1 MSLNTRYIV
10 KPSRLE
16 GTVRVSGAKN
26 CVLRLMAA
34 ALLTDEPISMS
45 EYPESLQDARVHVG
59 MLEALGKRCET
70 TTDTIE
76 ITKAFDLPSELKWP
90 GRSIR
95 NTLLILG
102 ALTARTGR
110 GFVPFPGGCSI
121 GKPGA
126 DRGFDLHQQ
135 LLEAMGATFT
145 VHVDGDANIYALEA
159 VAPEGGLQ
167 GADIHLRI
175 RSSGATENAIIAGSL
190 ARGRTRIYNPHV
202 RPEILDLIKFLNSMG
217 AKITAHGSERI
228 EIEGVSSLG
237 GTTHAVIADNVE
249 ALTWLV
255 ASAITDGDIT
265 IENFPAR
272 DLEIPL
278 IHLRDSGAHWET
290 VGADVI
296 RVKGST
302 PYPIDIATGP
312 YPGINSDMQP
322 LFAVF
327 AAHAH
332 GQSTINDL
340 RFPGRYRYAEEMGKL
355 GVRFDTAENEL
366 RIFGGNAMVGA
377 PVDAVDLRAG
387 IALVLCGLTA
397 AGQTEIANAWQ
408 AERGYDRLIEKLTA
422 LGGHIESV

>member
-1 MSLNTRYIV
+1 
-10 KPSRLE
+10 
-16 GTVRVSGAKN
+16 
-26 CVLRLMAA
+26 
-34 ALLTDEPISMS
+34 
-45 EYPESLQDARVHVG
+45 
-59 MLEALGKRCET
+59 
-70 TTDTIE
+70 
-76 ITKAFDLPSELKWP
+76 
-90 GRSIR
+90 
-95 NTLLILG
+95 
-102 ALTARTGR
+102 
-110 GFVPFPGGCSI
+110 
-121 GKPGA
+121 
-126 DRGFDLHQQ
+126 
-135 LLEAMGATFT
+135 
-145 VHVDGDANIYALEA
+145 
-159 VAPEGGLQ
+159 
-167 GADIHLRI
+167 
-175 RSSGATENAIIAGSL
+175 
-190 ARGRTRIYNPHV
+190 
-202 RPEILDLIKFLNSMG
+202 
-217 AKITAHGSERI
+217 
-228 EIEGVSSLG
+228 
-237 GTTHAVIADNVE
+237 
-249 ALTWLV
+249 V

-278 IHLRDSGAHWET
+278 IHLRDSGAHWES

-397 AGQTEIANAWQ
+397 AGQTEITNAWQ